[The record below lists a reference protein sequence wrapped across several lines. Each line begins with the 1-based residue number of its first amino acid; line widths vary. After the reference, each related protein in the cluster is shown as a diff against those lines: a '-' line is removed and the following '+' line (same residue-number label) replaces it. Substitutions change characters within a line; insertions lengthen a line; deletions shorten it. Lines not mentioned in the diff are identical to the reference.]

1 MVYQLLFSLQDKI
14 SKRSNSWKE
23 VLIWLRERILCIV
36 MREVMR
42 LGLREA
48 GQITLIVSSRD
59 MNEGV
64 QLALTF
70 SFGSELHSMVMFC

>member
-1 MVYQLLFSLQDKI
+1 M
-14 SKRSNSWKE
+14 
-23 VLIWLRERILCIV
+23 V

-42 LGLREA
+42 LGLRAA
-48 GQITLIVSSRD
+48 GHIAFIVSTRD